1 MTMDK
6 GPETLSDSYKKTRFH
21 PARLIATGFGI
32 GYLPIAPGTWASLA
46 SLPLAW
52 LIALNYGQMGLAIA
66 ALIALLGGIW
76 ASNTTEKLTGEKD
89 PSSIVID
96 EVAGQ
101 WITLIAVAPDLMLY
115 GAGFVLFRIFDI
127 FKPWPVSWAEGLPG
141 GFGVMMDDVLA
152 GIYAG
157 IGVYLLSI
165 WL

>member
-1 MTMDK
+1 MDK

>member
-1 MTMDK
+1 MDK
-6 GPETLSDSYKKTRFH
+6 GPETPSDSHKKTRFH
-21 PARLIATGFGI
+21 PARLIATGCGI

-52 LIALNYGQMGLAIA
+52 LIVLNYGQMGLAIA
-66 ALIALLGGIW
+66 ALISLLGGIW
-76 ASNTTEKLTGEKD
+76 ASNTTENLTGEKD
-89 PSSIVID
+89 PSSVVID